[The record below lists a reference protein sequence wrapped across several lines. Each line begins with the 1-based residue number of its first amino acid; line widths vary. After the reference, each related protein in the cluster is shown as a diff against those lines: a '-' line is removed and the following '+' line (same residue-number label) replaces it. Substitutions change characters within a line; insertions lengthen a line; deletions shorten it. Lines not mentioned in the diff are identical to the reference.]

1 MYRILRR
8 VMATNRCFFCGVG
21 DVDQVIHAQAG
32 ADATFM
38 RDQFDADAEFPVARH
53 PLGTSFRFGPTLA
66 RVASRF
72 KQKRVAAGAVHATT
86 VQLRT
91 YREAGE
97 GAPAVGEGGDGGA
110 DGRPADAAQAAGGLE
125 AAAPDCAAQVVALA
139 LELRGASP
147 KKRGD
152 FAVLLRHPH
161 QSVPLENA
169 LLEAGVAYRVHGF
182 ESYLLRPEVL
192 LVRGLLAIA
201 LRDFGALQG
210 RPATIAR
217 IVEAFVF
224 FCDVRFE
231 PPEGEDDA
239 TQRMLLDRAIRDIAD
254 NTENL
259 FHFLENRVLRQAD
272 PAVARRLRAA
282 VAIAQQDRGAGLLDR
297 FVDALDIG
305 WIAARVLV
313 RRDRRL
319 QAVRNIDGLRR
330 VGRAFGSISDLFAR
344 LNGAETQQDASGAK
358 ASGAITVAHIAAV
371 KGLEFDRVVLP
382 YLRAGE
388 FPASVGTGAA
398 AGDAEDNLFYVAV
411 TRARLQLVLLAHA
424 DRPSPF
430 IARIHRPPAAAAA

>member
-1 MYRILRR
+1 
-8 VMATNRCFFCGVG
+8 
-21 DVDQVIHAQAG
+21 VDQVIHAQAG

-72 KQKRVAAGAVHATT
+72 KQKRVAAGAVHKTV
-86 VQLRT
+86 VQLLS
-91 YREAGE
+91 YRDAGE
-97 GAPAVGEGGDGGA
+97 EGGPAPGAREGGV
-110 DGRPADAAQAAGGLE
+110 PAAS
-125 AAAPDCAAQVVALA
+125 PDCETQVVALA
-139 LELRGASP
+139 LALRGASP
-147 KKRGD
+147 KKRAD

-239 TQRMLLDRAIRDIAD
+239 SQRTLLDRAIRDIAD

-259 FHFLENRVLRQAD
+259 FYFLENRVLRQAD
-272 PAVARRLRAA
+272 AAVARRLRAA

-319 QAVRNIDGLRR
+319 QAVRNIEGLRR
-330 VGRAFGSISDLFAR
+330 VGRSFGSIAELFAR
-344 LNGAETQQDASGAK
+344 LNGAETQQDAAGAR
-358 ASGAITVAHIAAV
+358 AAGAITLAHIAAV

-388 FPASVGTGAA
+388 FPAFAEAGAA

-430 IARIHRPPAAAAA
+430 IARIHRPPAPA